1 MSMFW
6 SIWVIVI
13 TLIVLL
19 GSVWLLFATRKI
31 TVVDAKS
38 ADGDNEDNNGGNN
51 SDNDQSLADKSKSEP
66 QLLTTGHNYDGIE
79 EYDNPLPRWWF
90 NLFLIT
96 AIFGFVY
103 LILYPGF
110 GSYPG
115 LLKWT
120 SVNEWQQDIDK
131 AELQTAEIFSQ
142 YRDKPLEEVAQIPE
156 AMKTAQRL
164 FNNNCSV
171 CHGSDGRGSYG
182 FPNLADND
190 WLYGGRP
197 AAIESSIRH
206 GRQGVMPGWG
216 QVVGEGGV
224 GHLTDYLFSLSE
236 REHNAESAAS
246 GKQAF
251 ATYCAACHGADAK
264 GNVALG
270 APNLTDSIWLYGGSP
285 LLVMQ
290 SIRDGRNG
298 NMPAQ
303 QGLIK
308 DDKIHLLAAYVYRLS
323 KLQQ

>member
-31 TVVDAKS
+31 TVVDAKP
-38 ADGDNEDNNGGNN
+38 ADADSGDNSN
-51 SDNDQSLADKSKSEP
+51 SDSDQPLADKSKSEP
-66 QLLTTGHNYDGIE
+66 QPLTTGPNYDGIE

-115 LLKWT
+115 ILKWT

-156 AMKTAQRL
+156 AMKTGQRL
-164 FNNNCSV
+164 FNNNCAV

-190 WLYGGRP
+190 WLYGGTP

-224 GHLTDYLFSLSE
+224 GHLTDYIFSLSE
-236 REHNAESAAS
+236 REHDAESAAK
-246 GKQAF
+246 GKQSY
-251 ATYCAACHGADAK
+251 ATYCAACHGADVK
-264 GNVALG
+264 GTISLG
-270 APNLTDSIWLYGGSP
+270 AANLTDSIWLYGGLP
-285 LLVMQ
+285 LLFVQ
-290 SIRDGRNG
+290 LIPDGLSALIS
-298 NMPAQ
+298 AQ
-303 QGLIK
+303 QGLIQY
-308 DDKIHLLAAYVYRLS
+308 HTTT
-323 KLQQ
+323 